1 MKDGN
6 DRSDAPVEPGGANYE
21 ALYRRFDSPLMRQL
35 RREAY
40 DRDIG
45 QHSWVGADELERGI
59 GQLGLGPAGRL
70 LDLGCGPCGPLCF
83 VLGQAQCGGTG
94 TDISAAALAAG
105 RARAES
111 LGLGDRVALLVADL
125 NRDLPFSDGAF
136 DAAMSLDVIVHLR
149 DRLSWFREVRR
160 VLKPGGRLLFTDAG
174 VVTGAVSSDEIRQR
188 ALHGDTFFVPDGFNE
203 HLLERAGLRA
213 VVREDRTESLLR
225 NAGGRLAARLA
236 HRAELEEVEGGDEF
250 ERQRR
255 YLEVVDALARR
266 GAMSRFLY
274 VAESAPA

>member
-1 MKDGN
+1 
-6 DRSDAPVEPGGANYE
+6 
-21 ALYRRFDSPLMRQL
+21 
-35 RREAY
+35 
-40 DRDIG
+40 
-45 QHSWVGADELERGI
+45 
-59 GQLGLGPAGRL
+59 
-70 LDLGCGPCGPLCF
+70 